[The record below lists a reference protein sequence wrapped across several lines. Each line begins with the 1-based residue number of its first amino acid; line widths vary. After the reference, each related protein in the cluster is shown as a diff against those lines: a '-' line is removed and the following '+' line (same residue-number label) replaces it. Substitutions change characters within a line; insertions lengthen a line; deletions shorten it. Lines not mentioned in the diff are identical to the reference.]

1 MIGAAEHAKPE
12 GRAPERVIITGAS
25 AGVGRAIAEEFARH
39 GWRVGLI
46 ARGRA
51 GLEGAADAVR
61 RLGGEPLVLQADVSD
76 PEALDRRAGEAVAAW
91 GGIDVWINVA
101 MVTMISPIANIEP
114 DEYRRVTDVT
124 YHGQVFGTMTALRRM
139 KRQGHGTI
147 VSIGSALSYRGIPLQ
162 APYCGAKFAVRGFLD
177 ALRSELDHD
186 GSPIRV
192 TEVHLPAVNTP
203 QFHWAR
209 NKMPKRPQPM
219 PPIYQAEAIAREV
232 WRATHEAP
240 RELWLGGSAMQAILG
255 DAAAP
260 GVVDHMLAG
269 KGYSGQQTDEP
280 AEVRRDNLFEPVD
293 DERGHGAHGRFD
305 GQARERLLAF
315 RPERLRVGAALGAG
329 LAAALLAL
337 ALTSAAKR
345 ARPRRDRP

>member
-1 MIGAAEHAKPE
+1 
-12 GRAPERVIITGAS
+12 
-25 AGVGRAIAEEFARH
+25 
-39 GWRVGLI
+39 
-46 ARGRA
+46 
-51 GLEGAADAVR
+51 
-61 RLGGEPLVLQADVSD
+61 
-76 PEALDRRAGEAVAAW
+76 
-91 GGIDVWINVA
+91 
-101 MVTMISPIANIEP
+101 MVTMISPIAGIEP

-124 YHGQVFGTMTALRRM
+124 YQDQVFGTMTAVRRM

-177 ALRSELDHD
+177 ALRSELDHY
-186 GSPIRV
+186 GSPVRV
-192 TEVHLPAVNTP
+192 TELHLPAVNTP
-203 QFHWAR
+203 HCDWVR

-219 PPIYQAEAIAREV
+219 PPIYHPEAIAREV

-240 RELWLGGSAMQAILG
+240 RALWLGGSSMQVIPDA
-255 DAAAP
+255 AAAP
-260 GVVDHMLAG
+260 GLVDRMLAN
-269 KGYSGQQTDEP
+269 KGCSGQQTEEW
-280 AEVRRDNLFEPVD
+280 AEARRDNLFEPVD